1 MHSATALMAAVE
13 VGGYVSILK
22 LIPVIIILLAFA
34 RLMTWIDKDAT
45 AAHLPR
51 QALNSG
57 IFIAGLVGVAAFFL
71 LPNFWLSL
79 LALVLVPALG
89 IGVYLSMRQKEV
101 GLKDLKK
108 EFNTFATGV
117 VKRDKKAVVKAGQ
130 VQVIAKGGAMLT
142 APKDTEDPDY
152 RGYQVSQDLLTDP
165 LRKNAERIEVKPSEG
180 SSMVQFI
187 VDGVAYS
194 APTLDQ
200 AGAVAGI
207 SYMKKA
213 AGLDVENRRKPQTG
227 TVKAVVDN
235 KKYEI
240 EVQTAG
246 TTAGESMRL
255 TVNPKK
261 KHDIKIDSLGLLPD
275 QAAVIG
281 EVMAEMKGIVL
292 VTAPR
297 GQGLTTMLY
306 GIIRAHDAFTYHI
319 QTVEHAPKEDLEGIT
334 QNRIA
339 LNATPAEEAKQVE
352 WVCSQQPDI
361 VMVDEIASPQSAR
374 ELVRFASEGKRV
386 YLGMRANNTFD
397 ALSMWRRLAGDD
409 EAAVKHLRLI
419 MAGRV
424 LRRLCMACKVA
435 YEPDPETLRKLNMDP
450 SRVSKLFQARTQ
462 PLRDQKGNP
471 IPCEFCQELRFK
483 GRFGVF
489 EFFQIDDEVKQAVA
503 AGGSVNQLKTVFRKQ
518 RSRYLQEAALFQ
530 VEQGETS
537 VQEVLRVL
545 RSSDGGTTQAA
556 GAPPRGAP
564 PPAAKAAV
572 AQAPAAAPPV
582 RTPGRPN

>member
-22 LIPVIIILLAFA
+22 LIPVLIILLAFA
-34 RLMTWIDKDAT
+34 RLMTWIDKDADV
-45 AAHLPR
+45 AHLPR

-57 IFIAGLVGVAAFFL
+57 IFIAGIAGVAAFFL
-71 LPNFWLSL
+71 LPNFLLSL
-79 LALVLVPALG
+79 LALVLIPAMA

-108 EFNTFATGV
+108 EFNTFATGM

-142 APKDTEDPDY
+142 APKDTEDPDF

-165 LRKNAERIEVKPSEG
+165 LRKNSERIEVRPSEG
-180 SSMVQFI
+180 SSLVQFI
-187 VDGVAYS
+187 VDGVAYN

-261 KHDIKIDSLGLLPD
+261 KHDIKIDALGLLPD
-275 QAAVIG
+275 QAATIG

-292 VTAPR
+292 VTAPK

-306 GIIRAHDAFTYHI
+306 AIIRAHDAFTYHI

-334 QNRIA
+334 QNKIA

-361 VMVDEIASPQSAR
+361 VLVDEIVSPQSAK

-397 ALSMWRRLAGDD
+397 ALSMWRRLAGED
-409 EAAVKHLRLI
+409 ESAVKHLRLI
-419 MAGRV
+419 VAGRV
-424 LRRLCMACKVA
+424 LRRLCMACKIA

-462 PLRDQKGNP
+462 PLRDQKGNA

-489 EFFQIDDEVKQAVA
+489 ELFQIDDEVKQAAA

-545 RSSDGGTTQAA
+545 RSSDGGGTTQAA
-556 GAPPRGAP
+556 GAPRGAAP
-564 PPAAKAAV
+564 AV
-572 AQAPAAAPPV
+572 AQAPAPPPPPV
-582 RTPGRPN
+582 RTPGRSA

>member
-1 MHSATALMAAVE
+1 MMHSATALLAAAVE

-22 LIPVIIILLAFA
+22 LIPVILVLLAFA
-34 RLMTWIDKDAT
+34 RLMTWIDKDAI

-51 QALNSG
+51 EALNTG
-57 IFIAGLVGVAAFFL
+57 IFVVGLVGAAAFFL

-79 LALVLVPALG
+79 AALVVLPAIG
-89 IGVYLSMRQKEV
+89 IGVYLGMRQKEV

-108 EFNTFATGV
+108 EMSTFASGV
-117 VKRDKKAVVKAGQ
+117 VQTGKKKAVVKAGQ
-130 VQVIAKGGAMLT
+130 VQLITKGGAMLT
-142 APKDTEDPDY
+142 PPADPEDPDT
-152 RGYQVSQDLLTDP
+152 RGYQVSQELLTDP
-165 LRKNAERIEVKPSEG
+165 LRKNADRIEVRPSEG
-180 SSMVQFI
+180 SSLVQFI
-187 VDGVAYS
+187 VDGVAYN
-194 APTLDQ
+194 APTLDT

-207 SYMKKA
+207 SYLKKA
-213 AGLDVENRRKPQTG
+213 AALDVENRRKPQTG
-227 TVKAVVDN
+227 VVKAVVDN
-235 KKYEI
+235 KKLEI

-261 KHDIKIDSLGLLPD
+261 KHDIKLDAIGLLPD
-275 QAAVIG
+275 QLATLQ
-281 EVMAEMKGIVL
+281 EVMTEQKGIVL
-292 VTAPR
+292 VTAPK

-306 GIIRAHDAFTYHI
+306 AIIRAHDAFTYHL

-334 QNRIA
+334 QNKIA
-339 LNATPAEEAKQVE
+339 LNATPAEEAKQVQ

-361 VMVDEIASPQSAR
+361 LLVDEIASPQSAK
-374 ELVRFASEGKRV
+374 ELVRFAAEGRRV

-397 ALSMWRRLAGDD
+397 ALSMWRRLAGED

-419 MAGRV
+419 VAGRV
-424 LRRLCMACKVA
+424 LRRLCMACKIA

-450 SRVSKLFQARTQ
+450 ARVSKLFQARTQ
-462 PLRDQKGNP
+462 PLRDQKGNA

-489 EFFQIDDEVKQAVA
+489 ELFQIDDEVKAAAA
-503 AGGSVNQLKTVFRKQ
+503 AGGSVNQLKTIFRKQ
-518 RSRYLQEAALFQ
+518 RSRYLQEAALYQ

-556 GAPPRGAP
+556 AAGAPRAAATAAAAAP
-564 PPAAKAAV
+564 PP
-572 AQAPAAAPPV
+572 PPPPPV
-582 RTPGRPN
+582 RTPGR